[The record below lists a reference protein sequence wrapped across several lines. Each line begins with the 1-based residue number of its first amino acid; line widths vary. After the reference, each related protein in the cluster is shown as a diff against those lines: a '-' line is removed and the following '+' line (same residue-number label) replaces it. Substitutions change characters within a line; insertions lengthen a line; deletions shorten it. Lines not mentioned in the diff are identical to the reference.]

1 MWIIFLLT
9 FIAVAFI
16 ESALTAFTPLFRG
29 VRADPF
35 KSSPLEI
42 RITSG
47 QANFKE
53 KMAYFWVSL
62 VSSPFNILIYIISG
76 IISFIISFFV

>member
-9 FIAVAFI
+9 FIAVALV
-16 ESALTAFTPLFRG
+16 ESALTAFTSLFRG
-29 VRADPF
+29 VRSDPF
-35 KSSPLEI
+35 KSSPLEM

-53 KMAYFWVSL
+53 KMAYFGFSF
-62 VSSPFNILIYIISG
+62 VSSPFNILIYIIAG
-76 IISFIISFFV
+76 ILTFIISFFV